1 MPTVTVLTP
10 RGRSAVAVVA
20 ARLPVDSIDAEPPLF
35 RAANGRP
42 LSAQRLNRVCFG
54 RWGADPGEE
63 VVVCRIDPET
73 VEICCHGGVAAVA
86 RIVRDLELRGAR
98 TTSWQESLREQ
109 RSFVAAECLE
119 SLTQASTLRTA
130 AILLE
135 QSDGIL
141 ERAFAHLQ
149 SLDGQ
154 SLITA
159 IDELLQWSAIGLH
172 LTRPWQVVLTGSPN
186 VGKSSLI
193 NRLVG
198 YERSIVY
205 AEPGTTR
212 DVVTAAAVF
221 DGWPVELSDT
231 AGLRETPGEIESA
244 GIARARQQLASAD
257 LAIVVLDHTQPVGEN
272 EIRLLDELPHAIV
285 VEHKS
290 DLPGV
295 WSTQVRPNLIA
306 VSSLTGDGIDSL
318 IAAIAGKLVP
328 AVPPPGTPI
337 PVTPRQVETL
347 TAARE
352 SALNLNLDATHHH
365 LARLM
370 TGRTP
375 DAP

>member
-1 MPTVTVLTP
+1 M
-10 RGRSAVAVVA
+10 
-20 ARLPVDSIDAEPPLF
+20 DAEPPLF

-98 TTSWQESLREQ
+98 TTSWQESLHEQ
-109 RSFVAAECLE
+109 QSFVTAECLE

-141 ERAFAHLQ
+141 ERSFDHLM
-149 SLDGQ
+149 SLDGP

-159 IDELLQWSAIGLH
+159 IDELLKWSAFGLH
-172 LTRPWQVVLTGSPN
+172 LTRPWQVVLTGAPN

-198 YERSIVY
+198 YQRSIVY

-231 AGLRETPGEIESA
+231 AGLREAPGEIEAA
-244 GIARARQQLASAD
+244 GIARARQQVDNAD
-257 LAIVVLDHTQPVGEN
+257 LTVIVLDRSRPVSTDEHRLLEDSPEAIVV
-272 EIRLLDELPHAIV
+272 A
-285 VEHKS
+285 HKS
-290 DLPGV
+290 DLTGA
-295 WSTQVRPNLIA
+295 WNAAFGRNHIA
-306 VSSLTGDGIDSL
+306 VSSLTGVGIDSL
-318 IAAIAGKLVP
+318 IAAIITRLVP
-328 AVPPPGTPI
+328 ATPPPGTPI
-337 PVTPRQVETL
+337 PVTPRQTEIL
-347 TAARE
+347 TEARE
-352 SALNLNLDATHHH
+352 SARSGDRDSARSH
-365 LARLM
+365 LQRLVDP
-370 TGRTP
+370 G
-375 DAP
+375 